1 MLPKKADKVFR
12 GIMFDV
18 YHWKQKQFDG
28 SYKTFEAVKRKPS
41 ALIIATVGDKIMLL
55 NEEQPFAGKFVGFP
69 GGIVDEKNP
78 KKGALRELMEET
90 GMKPEKF
97 EFWQKTDF
105 SKKVQWTTHYYI
117 AKNCK
122 KIAEQ
127 NLDKGG
133 EKISPFLVTFE
144 EFVNVVSS
152 EDFRD
157 KDFSNYMFRLKQD
170 SKKLEEFR
178 ELIFRNEKKMTRIKR
193 KIKHVKKNIK
203 IKIKSSIKKRI
214 GRK

>member
-41 ALIIATVGDKIMLL
+41 ALIIVTVGDKLMLL
-55 NEEQPFAGKFVGFP
+55 NEEQPFAGKFIGLA

-78 KKGALRELMEET
+78 KKGALRELLEET
-90 GMKPEKF
+90 GMKPERL
-97 EFWQKTDF
+97 EFWKTTSF
-105 SKKVQWTTHYYI
+105 SKKVQWETYYYI

-122 KIAEQ
+122 KVAEQ
-127 NLDKGG
+127 NLDEGG
-133 EKISPFLVTFE
+133 EKITPFLVSFEKFVDIVSGE
-144 EFVNVVSS
+144 EF
-152 EDFRD
+152 RD
-157 KDFSNYMFRLKQD
+157 RDFSNFMFRLKQD

-178 ELIFRNEKKMTRIKR
+178 EFIFRKEKKMTRIKR
-193 KIKHVKKNIK
+193 KIKHVNKNIK
-203 IKIKSSIKKRI
+203 TKIKSGIKKRM
-214 GRK
+214 GRQ